1 MKKTLIHSLTFP
13 PDTISTGMIVSE
25 IADGINSE
33 HHNIEVLASSPQYNL
48 KSADSFIQN
57 NKYLKSKVYKDIKVH
72 YIKSSPRQFVNSLR
86 FIQWLIFN
94 FKSMIFIYRN
104 RRNYDNVLIFSYPP
118 TMNLVCIFTSK
129 ILKINTIYSLWE
141 LYPEIAERLNEQQGK
156 ILNKIFKSI
165 DNYSLK
171 SVSKVVVNSEQ
182 LKNYLIKERKIIA
195 EKIHTI
201 HHFSPYGKSDSQPAY
216 ELNKI
221 FYAGNT
227 GRPQNVASFL
237 RFFNEHF
244 PSSWQFYLYGA
255 GQEFESLSD
264 YSSDNILINNY
275 LPRDQLELATKE
287 IPFALVCLD
296 YEITIEGF
304 PGKTFDYL
312 NMNKILVNF
321 SNPQS
326 AVSEL
331 INKYGLGFN
340 IDLNAPEDVITK
352 LEQMKKPEKIES
364 ILENIKNFQSNISNK
379 DIVYKKYISL
389 ISASS

>member
-1 MKKTLIHSLTFP
+1 MKKTLFHSLTFP

-33 HHNIEVLASSPQYNL
+33 LHNIEVLASSPQYNL
-48 KSADSFIQN
+48 KSADSFSEN
-57 NKYLKSKVYKDIKVH
+57 NKYMKSEVYKDIKVH

-86 FIQWLIFN
+86 FMQWLNFN
-94 FKSMIFIYRN
+94 FKSMIFIYKN

-141 LYPEIAERLNEQQGK
+141 LYPEIAERLNEQSGK
-156 ILNKIFKSI
+156 ILNSVFKFI

-171 SVSKVVVNSEQ
+171 SVDKVVVNSEQ
-182 LKNYLIKERKIIA
+182 LKNFLIKERKISA
-195 EKIHTI
+195 EKIHSI
-201 HHFSPYGKSDSQPAY
+201 HHFSPYNKSNFQPLY
-216 ELNKI
+216 ELDKI

-227 GRPQNVASFL
+227 GRPQNIASFL
-237 RFFNEHF
+237 SFFNKYF
-244 PSSWQFYLYGA
+244 PNSWEFHLYGA
-255 GQEFESLSD
+255 GQEFDSLSKF
-264 YSSDNILINNY
+264 SNENILINEY
-275 LPRDQLELATKE
+275 LSRNQLEQVTND

-312 NMNKILVNF
+312 NMNKVLINF

-331 INKYGLGFN
+331 INNYGLGFN
-340 IDLNAPEDVITK
+340 IDMNAPEDFTST
-352 LEQMKKPEKIES
+352 LEQMKNPEKINT

-379 DIVYKKYISL
+379 EIVYKKYMTL